1 MDILTQ
7 LKKQAE
13 QVEVLSMQ
21 NEKTTVEYE
30 ANQLKTCTVAESK
43 GTAVRVIRKGQ
54 LGFAASTD
62 DTAMDKLAAN
72 ALESAVYGDKA
83 SFSFPDA
90 QPAPIVR
97 TFDKAVADLPIARL
111 VEIGKE
117 ILDLI
122 LPVEPNL
129 RCNIGLERSLVSASI
144 RNQKGL
150 DVSFKTSPLSLGV
163 DIERIEGDDVL
174 ILYDQFGT
182 TIWEKDYLDFARRL
196 VEKLKKARTITSIKP
211 GKMPVLFAPTGT
223 LALGLP
229 LSQGLNGK
237 EVYKGTSPMAGKIG
251 EKLFNEKVTIID
263 DGTIDGKFASASY
276 DDEGVPHRRNM
287 LIEKGVL
294 KSFIYDLKTAAKSGV
309 ETTGNA
315 SRGLFNPPEPSFTN
329 LVIQPGET
337 PLKDILASIDKGILV
352 EDLLGIGQGNIISGA
367 FSNPLALAFKV
378 EKGEIVGRVKD
389 LSIAGNIYDLLKN
402 VAAVSKEAQWVYS
415 TFYAP
420 YILIPE
426 MNVAGKSQ

>member
-7 LKKQAE
+7 LKKEAE
-13 QVEVLSMQ
+13 QVEVLSLQ

-30 ANQLKTCTVAESK
+30 ANQLKTCAVAETK
-43 GTAVRVIRKGQ
+43 GTAVRVIRNGQ
-54 LGFAASTD
+54 LGFSASTD
-62 DTAMDKLAAN
+62 ETVINKLAAN
-72 ALESAVYGDKA
+72 ALESAAYGDKA
-83 SFSFPDA
+83 PFSFPDPKPG
-90 QPAPIVR
+90 PAVR

-111 VEIGKE
+111 VEMGKE
-117 ILDLI
+117 ILDLV
-122 LPVEPNL
+122 LRVEPDA
-129 RCNIGLERSLVSASI
+129 RCNIGLERSIVTASI

-150 DVSFKTSPLSLGV
+150 DVSFQTSPLSLGLEI
-163 DIERIEGDDVL
+163 DRIEGDDVL
-174 ILYDQFGT
+174 ILYDQFGAT
-182 TIWEKDYLDFARRL
+182 VWDNDYLDFARNL
-196 VEKLKKARTITSIKP
+196 VEKLKKARTITSIQP

-237 EVYKGTSPMAGKIG
+237 EVYKGTSPIKDKIG
-251 EKLFNEKVTIID
+251 EKLFDEKITIID

-276 DDEGVPHRRNM
+276 DDEGVPRRRNV
-287 LIEKGVL
+287 LVEKGVL
-294 KSFIYDLKTAAKSGV
+294 KGFVYDLKTAAQSGV
-309 ETTGNA
+309 ESTGNA
-315 SRGLFNPPEPSFTN
+315 SRQLFYPPEPSFTN
-329 LVIQPGET
+329 FVIQPGQT
-337 PLKDILASIDKGILV
+337 PLKDILSGIDEGIIV

-402 VAAVSKEAQWVYS
+402 VAAVSKEAQWVYN

-426 MNVAGKSQ
+426 MNVAGKG

>member
-7 LKKQAE
+7 LKEQAE
-13 QVEVLSMQ
+13 QVEVLSLQ

-30 ANQLKTCTVAESK
+30 ANQLKTCTVAETK
-43 GTAVRVIRKGQ
+43 GTAVRVIRKGK

-62 DTAMDKLAAN
+62 DTTMDKLAAN
-72 ALESAVYGDKA
+72 ALESATYGDNA
-83 SFSFPDA
+83 PFSFPDPK
-90 QPAPIVR
+90 PAPIVR
-97 TFDKAVADLPIARL
+97 TFDKVVADLPIARL
-111 VEIGKE
+111 VEIGRE

-122 LPVEPNL
+122 LPGEPDA
-129 RCNIGLERSLVSASI
+129 RCNISLERSLVSASI

-150 DVSFKTSPLSLGV
+150 DVSFRTSPLSLGLEI
-163 DIERIEGDDVL
+163 DRIEGDDVL
-174 ILYDQFGT
+174 ILYDQLGT
-182 TIWEKDYLDFARRL
+182 TVWDKDYLDFARRL
-196 VEKLKKARTITSIKP
+196 VEKLKKASIISSIKP

-223 LALGLP
+223 LALALP

-251 EKLFNEKVTIID
+251 EKLFNEKVTVID

-276 DDEGVPHRRNM
+276 DDEGVPRHRNM

-294 KSFIYDLKTAAKSGV
+294 KSFIYDLKTAAQSGV
-309 ETTGNA
+309 ESTGNA
-315 SRGLFNPPEPSFTN
+315 SRGLFNPPVPSFTN

-337 PLKDILASIDKGILV
+337 PLKEILAGIDEGILV

-367 FSNPLALAFKV
+367 FSNPLALAFKI

-402 VAAVSKEAQWVYS
+402 VSAVSKEAQWVYS
-415 TFYAP
+415 TFHAP

-426 MNVAGKSQ
+426 MNVAGKA

>member
-13 QVEVLSMQ
+13 QVEVLSLQ

-30 ANQLKTCTVAESK
+30 ANQLKTCTVAETK

-72 ALESAVYGDKA
+72 ALESATYGDKA
-83 SFSFPDA
+83 PFSFPDL

-111 VEIGKE
+111 VEIGRE
-117 ILDLI
+117 MLDLV
-122 LPVEPNL
+122 LPVEPNA
-129 RCNIGLERSLVSASI
+129 RCNVSLERSLVSASI

-150 DVSFKTSPLSLGV
+150 DVSFKTSPLSLGLEI
-163 DIERIEGDDVL
+163 DRIEGDDVL
-174 ILYDQFGT
+174 ILYDQLGT
-182 TIWEKDYLDFARRL
+182 TVWEKDYLAFARRL

-251 EKLFNEKVTIID
+251 EKLFDEKVSILD

-276 DDEGVPHRRNM
+276 DDEGMPRRRNM
-287 LIEKGVL
+287 LIEKGML
-294 KSFIYDLKTAAKSGV
+294 KSFIYDLKTAAQSGV
-309 ETTGNA
+309 VSTGNA

-329 LVIQPGET
+329 LVIQPGQT
-337 PLKDILASIDKGILV
+337 PLKDILASIDEGILV

-367 FSNPLALAFKV
+367 FSNPLALAFKI

-426 MNVAGKSQ
+426 MNVAGKA